1 MFRWINGLVKL
12 VALVSTL
19 MLAFE
24 QMRKIMRERELDRQG
39 EEQRREA
46 A

>member
-1 MFRWINGLVKL
+1 MFRWINGLVKF
-12 VALVSTL
+12 VTLVSTL